1 MNPPA
6 WYYQKGDEVVG
17 PVTPDQLK
25 QAAVQGLIKANTWVR
40 QENGDWLVASSING
54 LAQLLTP
61 KASPTPTP
69 AAQGTA
75 QDREPEG
82 RGQDADYEVL
92 DSVTR
97 PSLKIE
103 VLGYKQLR
111 GSQNPY
117 TATNLFFANQAGL
130 QLKQIKVTLN
140 NGQIITEAGALHYLQ
155 GAIEATSSVGGAA
168 GLGKAF
174 LKSLT
179 TQESIFTPKY
189 EGTGEIYL
197 EPSFGFYLIHE
208 LHNEQIIADKD
219 LFYCGSASLEV
230 SMVAQRNLS
239 SAVLGGEGLFQVSIK
254 GSGLCVFEIPV
265 PATELRRVDLHN
277 DVLKVDG
284 NFALMRTGDVSF
296 TVEKSTKGLLGSMT
310 SGEGLLQT
318 FRGTGTVWLAP
329 TQAIYQRISMGGLSG
344 MTSAQLSSGTRT

>member
-17 PVTPDQLK
+17 PLTPAQLK
-25 QAAVQGLIKANTWVR
+25 QAAAQGLIQADTWLR
-40 QENGDWLVASSING
+40 QENGEWLVASSING
-54 LAQLLTP
+54 LAQMLTP
-61 KASPTPTP
+61 KAQP
-69 AAQGTA
+69 AAPQEGFQGIS
-75 QDREPEG
+75 QDDNY
-82 RGQDADYEVL
+82 QVL
-92 DSVTR
+92 DSITR
-97 PSLKIE
+97 PSMKIE

-130 QLKQIKVTLN
+130 QLKQVRIILN
-140 NGQIITEAGALHYLQ
+140 NGQIITEAGALHYLH
-155 GAIEATSSVGGAA
+155 GAVEATSSVGGAA

-197 EPSFGFYLIHE
+197 EPSFGFYFIYE
-208 LHNEQIIADKD
+208 LQNEQIIADKD
-219 LFYCGSASLEV
+219 LFYCGSASLDV
-230 SMVAQRNLS
+230 SMVAQRNIS

-265 PATELRRVDLHN
+265 PASELKRVDLRN

-284 NFALMRTGDVSF
+284 NFALMRTGNLSF
-296 TVEKSTKGLLGSMT
+296 TVEKSTKGILGSMA

>member
-6 WYYQKGDEVVG
+6 WYYQKGDDVVG
-17 PVTPDQLK
+17 PVTPEQLK
-25 QAAVQGLIKANTWVR
+25 LAAVQGLIKADTWLR
-40 QENGDWLVASSING
+40 QEHGDWLLASSING
-54 LAQLLTP
+54 LAQLLVP
-61 KASPTPTP
+61 KAQPNSTQETP
-69 AAQGTA
+69 QGVAKETA
-75 QDREPEG
+75 QDNYY
-82 RGQDADYEVL
+82 DVL
-92 DSVTR
+92 DVITR

-130 QLKQIKVTLN
+130 QLKQVRLTLN
-140 NGQIITEAGALHYLQ
+140 NGQVITEAGALHYLQ
-155 GAIEATSSVGGAA
+155 GAIESTSSVGGAA

-219 LFYCGSASLEV
+219 LFYCGSASLDV
-230 SMVAQRNLS
+230 SMVAQRNIS
-239 SAVLGGEGLFQVSIK
+239 SAVLGGEGLFQVSVK

-265 PATELRRVDLHN
+265 PAAELKRVDLHN

-284 NFALMRTGDVSF
+284 NFALMRTGNVSF
-296 TVEKSTKGLLGSMT
+296 TVEKSTKGLLGSMA

-344 MTSAQLSSGTRT
+344 MTTAQLSSGTRT